1 MILILISII
10 VAGVIAAVI
19 MHYGVNRMDSIVA
32 ALGGASLALAAGF
45 AAVMYA
51 FTSWSWFAADYRSQI
66 INREYGT
73 NYTQQ
78 EIFWASDVIDTV
90 RELDRK
96 RYEVNGDFRRQT
108 ADSKSARDQRSH
120 GTDQHK

>member
-10 VAGVIAAVI
+10 VAGAIAAI
-19 MHYGVNRMDSIVA
+19 LMHYGWVRYESALAAFGGA
-32 ALGGASLALAAGF
+32 ALALGAGF
-45 AAVMYA
+45 AAVAYA
-51 FTSWSWFAADYRSQI
+51 FTGWSYIAADYRSQI

-96 RYEVNGDFRRQT
+96 RYEVNGDFRRPT

-120 GTDQHK
+120 GADQSK